1 MNVQWHAHLP
11 GVVLDGDGGMRIGP
25 GRLVHLPFTDWSKLD
40 STFSFNDRQYEESR
54 PVFYSGA
61 ADLVDPSDLGESHV
75 LNCVSRLHTAF
86 LLHPDAP
93 LLPSPHMSVIYLQV
107 EVSSLPGAV
116 SWRRIIGPFEREW
129 IVFGSRVTY
138 HFDDSQLAVVRSG
151 YEALEGFDATRAFSG
166 VESSLRTL
174 EVTTRPEFWWD
185 GRSLNKINEFVH
197 CIAALEHILLPARE
211 DTPAEMKRTPTFGEH
226 AAVFTSPSRDD
237 LQERARFFSTLY
249 RLRSRLLHGELGI
262 TELEEE
268 DLKLLS
274 WGRRLLCDVIL
285 RVVILGRTRSGDE
298 MLSPLLA
305 RAYKNAEAH
314 HTLNQRF
321 EQAQTR

>member
-11 GVVLDGDGGMRIGP
+11 GVVLDGDAGMRIGP

-185 GRSLNKINEFVH
+185 VQYSPAPRMMTFRREPDSFRRYTDSAVDSCMVN
-197 CIAALEHILLPARE
+197 LELQSSRR
-211 DTPAEMKRTPTFGEH
+211 RT
-226 AAVFTSPSRDD
+226 
-237 LQERARFFSTLY
+237 
-249 RLRSRLLHGELGI
+249 
-262 TELEEE
+262 
-268 DLKLLS
+268 
-274 WGRRLLCDVIL
+274 
-285 RVVILGRTRSGDE
+285 
-298 MLSPLLA
+298 
-305 RAYKNAEAH
+305 
-314 HTLNQRF
+314 
-321 EQAQTR
+321 